1 MPKKNRNRPT
11 PVLPIAFMV
20 SGLILVIAA
29 FVFALNQPSA
39 TPAPT
44 AAVES
49 IPYSSIPR
57 VSLAD
62 AKAAYDI
69 GSAVFVDVRGEPYYS
84 NGHVVGA
91 LSITEADLAT
101 AVNQLDRQAWIITYC
116 T

>member
-1 MPKKNRNRPT
+1 MPKKNRNRPI

-44 AAVES
+44 AAVEA
-49 IPYSSIPR
+49 IPYNSIPR

-69 GSAVFVDVRGEPYYS
+69 GSAIFVDVRGEPYFS

-91 LSITEADLAT
+91 LSIPETELA
-101 AVNQLDRQAWIITYC
+101 AAAEQLDRQAWIITYC